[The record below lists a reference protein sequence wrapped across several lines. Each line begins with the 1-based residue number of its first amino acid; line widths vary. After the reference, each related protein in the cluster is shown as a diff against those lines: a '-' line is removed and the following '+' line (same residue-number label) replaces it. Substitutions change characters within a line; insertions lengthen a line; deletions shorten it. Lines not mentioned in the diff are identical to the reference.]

1 MALMSPISSATIGH
15 WLHRATGHHNLEDY
29 IGLDLYVLAATAV
42 VMDALHHLDID
53 RGDRFRR
60 FVEVPATLTIP
71 TLLPLFALG
80 GGVRVYHPDIFRVP
94 VTDGWFLAFWLVLCS
109 SLIYFLIYAMR
120 SLVPLWKHRPSRRI
134 AGIYMTA
141 TASGILA
148 CLARITTAFMPSEV
162 QDTMTA
168 SLAVW
173 VPALGCGAIFALA
186 AGWVWVSR
194 TRLVPL

>member
-15 WLHRATGHHNLEDY
+15 WFHRATGHHNLEDY

-141 TASGILA
+141 TAAGILA

-162 QDTMTA
+162 QDTLTA

-186 AGWVWVSR
+186 AGWAWVSR
-194 TRLVPL
+194 SRLVSL